1 MAFFFVL
8 FHHFLFSFF
17 FSFFSFFSS
26 FLRTVNFPPSTFA
39 GEKVRDDS
47 KSE

>member
-1 MAFFFVL
+1 MALFFRPL
-8 FHHFLFSFF
+8 SSFF
-17 FSFFSFFSS
+17 FYFFFFSS

-47 KSE
+47 KSEIR